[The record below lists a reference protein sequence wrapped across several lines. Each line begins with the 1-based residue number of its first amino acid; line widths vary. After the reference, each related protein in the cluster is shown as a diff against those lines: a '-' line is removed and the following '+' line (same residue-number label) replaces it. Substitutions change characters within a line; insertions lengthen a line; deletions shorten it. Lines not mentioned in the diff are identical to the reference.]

1 MAPRS
6 KYSAEQLTFM
16 QTYREQFLRCKADR
30 NYEPFWA
37 PFYEEWSK
45 MFPERLEVFKDIP
58 LDQPL
63 TPEQSIIEAEAWN
76 LQKQVC
82 SLTLITFIRQSKTYM
97 P

>member
-1 MAPRS
+1 
-6 KYSAEQLTFM
+6 
-16 QTYREQFLRCKADR
+16 
-30 NYEPFWA
+30 
-37 PFYEEWSK
+37 

>member
-1 MAPRS
+1 MAPWS
-6 KYSAEQLTFM
+6 KYSAEQLTLM
-16 QTYREQFLRCKADR
+16 QTYREQFLQCKADR